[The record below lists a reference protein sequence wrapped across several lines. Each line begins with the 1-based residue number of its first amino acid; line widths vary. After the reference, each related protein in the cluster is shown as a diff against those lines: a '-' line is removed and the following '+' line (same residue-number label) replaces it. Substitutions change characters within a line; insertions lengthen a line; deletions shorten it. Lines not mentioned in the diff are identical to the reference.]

1 MPWQMDVA
9 GKLESLL
16 ANARRALAAFDTTD
30 RTVAG
35 LVERVAVLR
44 FSEGTLVGFLD
55 ALLVTDPEAARSVEP
70 RIEAFVSEAIA
81 ARILLD

>member
-1 MPWQMDVA
+1 MDVA

-16 ANARRALAAFDTTD
+16 ANARSTLAALDTTD
-30 RTVAG
+30 RSVSG
-35 LVERVAVLR
+35 LVERVGALR

-55 ALLVTDPEAARSVEP
+55 ALVITDPCAARLAAP

>member
-1 MPWQMDVA
+1 MDIA

-16 ANARRALAAFDTTD
+16 GNARSALAALDTSD

-35 LVERVAVLR
+35 LVERVGALR

-55 ALLVTDPEAARSVEP
+55 ALLVTDPEAARHAAP

-81 ARILLD
+81 ARIFLD